1 MISCVPSITKNNVMK
16 KSLKGLTL
24 LLISSLYGKFAS
36 DKPAKNPTE
45 ILPYN
50 DCKSCFSESNLT
62 IMIVLL
68 NVKAM
73 EIYTDSI
80 TEKLSKYFVIKYPM
94 IKVNI
99 IWPMPVIREV
109 LPTCL
114 TSLKLSSMPTKNN
127 KNAIPNSEK
136 NLIVSMLLDPAKNWL
151 NIIPVKIYASIN
163 GCFINLTK

>member
-1 MISCVPSITKNNVMK
+1 MAALRITKNIVSCTEAPCCKAARIIRIIMAT
-16 KSLKGLTL
+16 KSCTN
-24 LLISSLYGKFAS
+24 
-36 DKPAKNPTE
+36 KNPTE